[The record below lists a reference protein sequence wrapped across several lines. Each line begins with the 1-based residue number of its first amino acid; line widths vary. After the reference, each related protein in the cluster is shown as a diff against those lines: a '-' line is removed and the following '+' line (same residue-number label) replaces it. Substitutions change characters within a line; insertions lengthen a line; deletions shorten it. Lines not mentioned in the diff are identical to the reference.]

1 VTTLPPSI
9 QFFDGISEELD
20 DVSFRR
26 NRSSGARTVLM
37 IFRKLKAIEQFNS
50 FRSRFSKGMKLID
63 SEGEI
68 TVEPSSVKV
77 IFGGP
82 DGDDLERVECTL
94 AIDQEDHWERF
105 LRFMNRYAEANGMAY
120 GEPENKEP

>member
-1 VTTLPPSI
+1 
-9 QFFDGISEELD
+9 
-20 DVSFRR
+20 
-26 NRSSGARTVLM
+26 M